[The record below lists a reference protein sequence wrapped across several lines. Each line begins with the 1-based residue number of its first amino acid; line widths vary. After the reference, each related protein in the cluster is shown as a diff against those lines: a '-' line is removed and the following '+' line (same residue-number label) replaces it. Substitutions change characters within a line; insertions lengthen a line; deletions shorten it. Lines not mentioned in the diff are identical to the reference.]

1 MPLLGTLILAQ
12 FLFKFD
18 EIRNISSLHGSMKS
32 TAENRPLSESL
43 QEYGRGIA
51 GGLLFSFP
59 LLYTMEVWWVGF
71 IASSLQLIIVI
82 FFTFLLLLGYNRYAG
97 MHPDATWK
105 DILVDSVEELGLG
118 FLLAFAMLLMLRRIE
133 LGSMSTIEIMGKVII
148 EAMVMSIGISIGTA
162 QLGVKDNNDTETGQE
177 KEALKKERQSGLV
190 GLVIL
195 GLCGSIVVGGNVAPT
210 EEVLVIGL
218 EARPAHILAM
228 ALISVMMCVLI
239 LYYANSEDSAKKS
252 SPINFYTIAGQT
264 SLCYLIALGAS
275 AALLWFFGRLD
286 GVSFW
291 TGFSQCV
298 ALGVLSALGS
308 SAGRLLIN

>member
-1 MPLLGTLILAQ
+1 
-12 FLFKFD
+12 
-18 EIRNISSLHGSMKS
+18 MKS
-32 TAENRPLSESL
+32 AAPTRPLSESL
-43 QEYGRGIA
+43 REYGRGIA

-59 LLYTMEVWWVGF
+59 LLYTMEVWWAGF
-71 IASSLQLIIVI
+71 IATPLQLILII
-82 FFTFLLLLGYNRYAG
+82 LFTYLLLLGYNRYAG
-97 MHPDATWK
+97 MHPDATLK

-133 LGSMSTIEIMGKVII
+133 LGSMSAIEIMGKVII

-162 QLGVKDNNDTETGQE
+162 QLGVNNNSDTEAGQE
-177 KEALKKERQSGLV
+177 EKELKKERQSGLV
-190 GLVIL
+190 GLAIL

-218 EARPAHILAM
+218 EAHPGHILAM
-228 ALISVMMCVLI
+228 ALVSILMCILI
-239 LYYANSEDSAKKS
+239 LYYANSEDSPKKS
-252 SPINFYTIAGQT
+252 STPGFYTIIGQT
-264 SLCYLIALGAS
+264 SICYLIALGTS
-275 AALLWFFGRLD
+275 AILLWFFGRLE

-298 ALGVLSALGS
+298 ALGVLSSLGS